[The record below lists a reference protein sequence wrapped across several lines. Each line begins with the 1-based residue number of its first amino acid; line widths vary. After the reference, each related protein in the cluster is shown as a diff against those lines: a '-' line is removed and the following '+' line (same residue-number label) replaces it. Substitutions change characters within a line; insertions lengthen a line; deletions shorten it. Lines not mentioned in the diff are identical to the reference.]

1 MSWRKTVRA
10 IIENASPMNV
20 ISRKSELCFTIWK
33 EQMIGARPKNFPKC
47 TIIEIFNYIE
57 KLSVDDIVVVKTWWN
72 MQNMQDYEYLVIE
85 KTGQGS
91 HGLTSIVFQ
100 MIRFQNGQVTR
111 EKVATLNI
119 NLLEE

>member
-1 MSWRKTVRA
+1 
-10 IIENASPMNV
+10 
-20 ISRKSELCFTIWK
+20 
-33 EQMIGARPKNFPKC
+33 MIGARPKNFPKC

-57 KLSVDDIVVVKTWWN
+57 KLSVGDIVVVKTWWN